1 MIKSKTRKANIKIYI
16 IPFVIITLISLILV
30 FTIRSGI
37 RSYFYDLKKEEA
49 LKIAR
54 SVFIDLSHTAESYET
69 INKLLEDKLINSL
82 KVARMYEDEYNDEY
96 LIELINAF
104 EIDEIYTYNSEGI
117 IEHSGS
123 GKYIGWKAHEGHP
136 VYKFMDKDEDIF
148 IEEIRRD
155 TESEMYYKYG
165 YIKRSD
171 GSFIQVGIL
180 AEKVHDLLEPVRL
193 QSNLEEMSLDDGLVH
208 LFAYNTDYLITAS
221 TNKDTIGLQIKDEVI
236 ISDINNG
243 KIHDRINNN
252 NGADFYEIFVPLEK
266 EVNKIIGFGMEYSL
280 DDMFP
285 VIKKITLSTMFGLLI
300 VYISLLYSIYTT
312 YKRDEKLVRLAYYD
326 NLTGLPNTEFLM
338 EKFEENSISNK
349 DNKDNKAVLLI
360 KCDNL
365 NLINLTFGYDY
376 GNMVL
381 KELGRRIKTL
391 ENRNIQLFKF
401 TAEKFVLYINHY
413 HDKEDLLGIIN
424 KVNDLFNQ
432 RFTINGISE
441 HVAIK
446 IGVVE
451 YNSTDKS
458 LDQLLKDATIAL
470 KYVDINVASN
480 YRFFNESMAANVQRE
495 EIIERELRE
504 AISDEDTSKIYL
516 FYQPII
522 DSKTDKIEGFE
533 ALARMNSEEFG
544 LVSPVEFIDIAER
557 KQLIIPFSKFILRVA
572 CRFAAELLKLGFND
586 IRVAVNISTI
596 HFIRDDFVSTV
607 LNIIEETGIN
617 GRNLELELTETI
629 MMDNFRIVKERLK
642 ELRANEIQI
651 SLDDF
656 GTGYSSLDRLS
667 ELSVDS
673 LKIDKCFIEDITDP
687 NKNSLI
693 PNGIISMAHGLGIKT
708 VAEGVELQAQ
718 KDYLLEHGCD
728 KLQGYFISKPVCE
741 EEAIMLI
748 RENKN

>member
-1 MIKSKTRKANIKIYI
+1 M
-16 IPFVIITLISLILV
+16 
-30 FTIRSGI
+30 
-37 RSYFYDLKKEEA
+37 
-49 LKIAR
+49 
-54 SVFIDLSHTAESYET
+54 
-69 INKLLEDKLINSL
+69 
-82 KVARMYEDEYNDEY
+82 
-96 LIELINAF
+96 
-104 EIDEIYTYNSEGI
+104 
-117 IEHSGS
+117 
-123 GKYIGWKAHEGHP
+123 
-136 VYKFMDKDEDIF
+136 
-148 IEEIRRD
+148 
-155 TESEMYYKYG
+155 
-165 YIKRSD
+165 
-171 GSFIQVGIL
+171 
-180 AEKVHDLLEPVRL
+180 
-193 QSNLEEMSLDDGLVH
+193 
-208 LFAYNTDYLITAS
+208 
-221 TNKDTIGLQIKDEVI
+221 QIKDEVI